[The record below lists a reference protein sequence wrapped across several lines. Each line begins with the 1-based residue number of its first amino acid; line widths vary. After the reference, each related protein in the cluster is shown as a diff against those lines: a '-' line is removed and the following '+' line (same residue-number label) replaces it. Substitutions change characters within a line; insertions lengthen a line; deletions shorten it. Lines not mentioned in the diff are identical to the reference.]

1 MKEEN
6 GSYLWGIIGGFLG
19 GFIATIPW
27 TLVYVYGNM
36 ILSLLAIIIA
46 LGVLKG
52 YQFLHGKVD
61 EKLPI
66 IIVIISCICMT
77 ISTFIITPILL
88 LNKENI
94 AININSF
101 KWLYNSSIFLSA
113 LIKDYII
120 SLLFTFLGI
129 SGVVSNIRRQINE
142 GGTNYIKIPIMNNN
156 IDETIKE
163 EMEHLKQVFL
173 DLNATDK
180 YSAVPKEEILV
191 SFTNKSIFNRVRRMG
206 IIKKYKGNYYYSL
219 KDEQS
224 PFKRFI
230 KLYLKIMGIII
241 LFCLLLII
249 IFM

>member
-1 MKEEN
+1 
-6 GSYLWGIIGGFLG
+6 
-19 GFIATIPW
+19 
-27 TLVYVYGNM
+27 
-36 ILSLLAIIIA
+36 
-46 LGVLKG
+46 
-52 YQFLHGKVD
+52 
-61 EKLPI
+61 
-66 IIVIISCICMT
+66 MT

-94 AININSF
+94 AISINSF
-101 KWLYNSSIFLSA
+101 KWLYNSSIFLNA

-120 SLLFTFLGI
+120 SLFFTFLGI
-129 SGVVSNIRRQINE
+129 SGVVSSIRRQINE

-173 DLNATDK
+173 NLNATDK
-180 YSAVPKEEILV
+180 YSAIPKEEILV
-191 SFTNKSIFNRVRRMG
+191 SFTDKSIFNRV
-206 IIKKYKGNYYYSL
+206 NYYYSL
-219 KDEQS
+219 KEEQS